1 MNPVCPQCSITTELI
16 RWKDIEGFECP
27 SCRGHVI
34 RGKQLE
40 QFLEKH
46 GTQRFSNFTALARA
60 APASTRALICPGCAT
75 QSYRALRCGVVE
87 VDVCATCSSVY
98 FDAGEATLYMRQSL
112 VRKFGANALEV
123 TEDTASG
130 VEGLYDLITNLLD

>member
-1 MNPVCPQCSITTELI
+1 MIPVCPQCSIATSSI

-40 QFLEKH
+40 RFLETH
-46 GTQRFSNFTALARA
+46 GAQRFSHFTTIARA
-60 APASTRALICPGCAT
+60 APASTRALVCPGCAT
-75 QSYRALRCGVVE
+75 QSYRAVRCGVLE

-98 FDAGEATLYMRQSL
+98 FDAGEAALYMRQSM
-112 VRKFGANALEV
+112 VRKFGVGAVEATDDAANDL
-123 TEDTASG
+123 
-130 VEGLYDLITNLLD
+130 EGLFDLISNLLD